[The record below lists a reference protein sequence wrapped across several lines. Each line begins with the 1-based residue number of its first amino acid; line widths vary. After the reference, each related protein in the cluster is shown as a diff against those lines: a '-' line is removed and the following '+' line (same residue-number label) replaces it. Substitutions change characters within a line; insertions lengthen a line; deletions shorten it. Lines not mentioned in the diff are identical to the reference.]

1 VPDNQTASIQVKEYK
16 MKNVLKSLAVAVVL
30 AASHSA
36 LSYASPFPPSDEAI
50 DRALPALDTYA
61 DWHARN
67 GTLMVGSSGSP
78 FPSSAEPIDSAPA
91 PLDTYA
97 DRHARNGTLMAGSG
111 SPFPSAADVFDQPA
125 LDTYADRYAHES
137 AAPTS
142 AEVDADKQS
151 IVLGGRS

>member
-1 VPDNQTASIQVKEYK
+1 
-16 MKNVLKSLAVAVVL
+16 MKNVLKSLAVAVLL

-36 LSYASPFPPSDEAI
+36 SSYASPFPPSDEAI

-67 GTLMVGSSGSP
+67 GTLMVASSGSA
-78 FPSSAEPIDSAPA
+78 FPSSAEPIDSAPS

-97 DRHARNGTLMAGSG
+97 DRHARNGTSVAGSSS
-111 SPFPSAADVFDQPA
+111 SPFPGNGDPVA
-125 LDTYADRYAHES
+125 LAPFDTYADRYARES

-142 AEVDADKQS
+142 AEAAADRLS
-151 IVLGGRS
+151 IAQGGRS